1 MRTGMRSAVFVAG
14 ACGGSLERE
23 RETAGLRGVK
33 LRSVIGRI
41 RSNFGLSPSRCFA
54 SPALSPSGGAARGD
68 GRRAELSERAG
79 QKTVGDSQGG
89 GSPLGCDLCLLSVA
103 SQKVGASAA
112 RAGERKE
119 IDSPREGRVCESK
132 PVVVQPVNCGPLGR
146 ARLRHPGRGDATRRC
161 SLRSPLAATRFF
173 SAVRPGWRAE
183 RHPSSWRQRNCA
195 HRAFCWPFG
204 RESRSPSSAGIATP
218 RRNRRRPAGPAAALK
233 ADTARHVKAGVG
245 TAKPV
250 GGGLCSPGYKPCPRQ
265 SAQPQFLS

>member
-132 PVVVQPVNCGPLGR
+132 PVVVQPVNCDRRPRAPPPLRAGR
-146 ARLRHPGRGDATRRC
+146 RNSSVLVAFPAGGDSLFLRRQARLACRAAPRGWAIGPQGVLLGF
-161 SLRSPLAATRFF
+161 SLPSLFF
-173 SAVRPGWRAE
+173 SLPSLFEQHSVLPFRPPKPICVPGGTGQSPCGTVVRTAE
-183 RHPSSWRQRNCA
+183 
-195 HRAFCWPFG
+195 
-204 RESRSPSSAGIATP
+204 
-218 RRNRRRPAGPAAALK
+218 NR
-233 ADTARHVKAGVG
+233 
-245 TAKPV
+245 
-250 GGGLCSPGYKPCPRQ
+250 
-265 SAQPQFLS
+265 